1 MGTLSMKVLVVL
13 VSVVA
18 CAAAQNVVCG
28 KGSSTNKE
36 VTVEDKKTYTFKT
49 QKGKKYPGNTECTV
63 KYKMGDT
70 CAKMS
75 FVCNKFNTNN
85 KDKSGSG
92 AICKVK
98 CTEAAGSGTGATTW
112 SPSNCRCGEKL
123 SRAFLH
129 EDVWVIGGGEAPVN
143 GYP

>member
-1 MGTLSMKVLVVL
+1 MGTLNMKVLVVL

-63 KYKMGDT
+63 KYSYQPLAVITDQML
-70 CAKMS
+70 CAM
-75 FVCNKFNTNN
+75 V
-85 KDKSGSG
+85 D
-92 AICKVK
+92 
-98 CTEAAGSGTGATTW
+98 
-112 SPSNCRCGEKL
+112 
-123 SRAFLH
+123 
-129 EDVWVIGGGEAPVN
+129 GGGKDACQGDSGGPLVTSGVTAGQNYELIGVVSWAD
-143 GYP
+143 GCAG